1 MYKLTLKSAFGELV
15 FGDQLYTPYTITEI
29 EGIATPEATINLTD
43 LALIDGQKYNSA
55 KTNTRTINL
64 AFAIEYNAEPNR
76 LNVYNVLRLKHPVRM
91 IYKSELLNVFI
102 DGYVQLV
109 EISHFEMKQIVTVTL
124 ICPSPY
130 FKAVDAMVA
139 DLAQNIRMFHFK
151 FAITAENPVPLG
163 VFRSVPMVTV
173 ENTGHADTGLIF
185 DCTFTGL
192 VSGLTIIDYDT
203 GEYFGVNG
211 EYAADQHLIINTNK
225 GEKSVFFKWGSE
237 TINEFGK
244 VEPGSTWFQISNTRT
259 FTFAVQSG
267 SISNVSIAISLYS
280 LYEGV

>member
-1 MYKLTLKSAFGELV
+1 
-15 FGDQLYTPYTITEI
+15 
-29 EGIATPEATINLTD
+29 
-43 LALIDGQKYNSA
+43 
-55 KTNTRTINL
+55 
-64 AFAIEYNAEPNR
+64 
-76 LNVYNVLRLKHPVRM
+76 
-91 IYKSELLNVFI
+91 
-102 DGYVQLV
+102 
-109 EISHFEMKQIVTVTL
+109 
-124 ICPSPY
+124 
-130 FKAVDAMVA
+130 MVA

-192 VSGLTIIDYDT
+192 VRGLTIIDYDT

-237 TINEFGK
+237 MINEFSK
-244 VEPGSTWFQISNTRT
+244 IEPGSTWFQISSHRT
-259 FTFAVQSG
+259 FTFVVQSG
-267 SISNVSIAISLYS
+267 SISNVSIAIKLYS